1 MNCRRGTSERSWRSV
16 SIGTLVPRIK
26 LMQVIF
32 EISPLYYM
40 ASMIFCYLDNPS
52 SLIIFGISANVV
64 SINDYYMQSIHILF
78 STQTFGVT
86 GPFSLCIFQFSSI
99 VTISAWIL
107 FLHCW
112 DVQLHS
118 LLFAEDRDRRKG
130 GHQLLEGMLLCSGF
144 VIMLNSLNVDSKFF
158 SVMHIFSLVLFAG
171 RREVEDRIIPR
182 SIDADD
188 SDGDVKDQDNER

>member
-1 MNCRRGTSERSWRSV
+1 M

-78 STQTFGVT
+78 ST
-86 GPFSLCIFQFSSI
+86 
-99 VTISAWIL
+99 
-107 FLHCW
+107 
-112 DVQLHS
+112 
-118 LLFAEDRDRRKG
+118 
-130 GHQLLEGMLLCSGF
+130 
-144 VIMLNSLNVDSKFF
+144 
-158 SVMHIFSLVLFAG
+158 
-171 RREVEDRIIPR
+171 
-182 SIDADD
+182 
-188 SDGDVKDQDNER
+188 